1 MGILKKSVLIFFVF
15 YYLISFILCLNA
27 YDTSK
32 EKIFVIIAYIFAY
45 VSAKAG
51 ITGKHWRYNSK
62 FVLFN
67 NISVHKKIYFVIH
80 SILIVAGSY
89 LFFVKKWQV
98 SGVVIGLGCSYVILF
113 LNEKFKSEQ
122 KTTDS
127 QM

>member
-1 MGILKKSVLIFFVF
+1 MGILKKSVLILFFC
-15 YYLISFILCLNA
+15 YYLISLFLCLNM
-27 YDTSK
+27 YNTSK

-45 VSAKAG
+45 ESAKAG
-51 ITGKHWRYNSK
+51 ITGKHWRYNRK
-62 FVLFN
+62 FILFHI
-67 NISVHKKIYFVIH
+67 ISEKKKIYFVIH

-122 KTTDS
+122 KNNHS
-127 QM
+127 PE